1 MGYRI
6 LYIEDENAD
15 SIKSDIESDGISV
28 DVLQPSSFEIDLQ
41 SLYKTGYD
49 AYLMDFRLTSGKGK
63 VDAPT
68 FATTLRTDGAN
79 QRRVPMIMIS
89 TEKNLPYFENDFT
102 SQDLFDVV
110 IGKEAFRKEH
120 QKYTNRI
127 KVLIDAYRTTQE
139 VNFNIQNVLYIDNKD
154 ILDYRFLSILEKF
167 ANRKDVYGY
176 LRTISNSL
184 IRAIGPLVG
193 PEVLAAR
200 LGVDITCEHFPKLI
214 STPEFINCKY
224 QGVFSQSYDR
234 WWFDKIQLLWETMTS
249 SSMRRTIAKERVTI
263 LNEKFGLDLKAAMP
277 LDLATS
283 SNFWT
288 ICHEYKKPLDP
299 TDGYQFR
306 NRHLGEWLEPEY
318 ISLIGALE
326 FPNNQEFLSPLD
338 KEEVRSL
345 GEDANEKK

>member
-1 MGYRI
+1 MEYKI
-6 LYIEDENAD
+6 LYIEDENAN

-28 DVLQPSSFEIDLQ
+28 DVLQPSGFEIDLQ
-41 SLYKTGYD
+41 SIYKTGYD

-89 TEKNLPYFENDFT
+89 TEKNLPHFENDFT

-110 IGKEAFRKEH
+110 IGKDAFRKEH
-120 QKYTNRI
+120 QKYTKRI

-139 VNFNIQNVLYIDNKD
+139 FNFNIQNVLHISNEN
-154 ILDYRFLSILEKF
+154 ILDYRLLSILERF

-193 PEVLAAR
+193 PDVLAAR
-200 LGVDITCEHFPKLI
+200 LGVDITCEHFQKLI
-214 STPEFINCKY
+214 SVPEFVNCKY
-224 QGVFSQSYDR
+224 QGVLSQSYDR

-249 SSMRRTIAKERVTI
+249 MSMRRTIAKERVAI
-263 LNEKFGLDLKAAMP
+263 LNEKFGLDLKAATP
-277 LDLATS
+277 LEMATS
-283 SNFWT
+283 STFWT
-288 ICHEYKKPLDP
+288 ICHENKSPLDP
-299 TDGYQFR
+299 SDGFQYR
-306 NRHLGEWLEPEY
+306 NRHVDEWLEPEY
-318 ISLIGALE
+318 ISLISALE
-326 FPNNQEFLSPLD
+326 HPAQQKYLSPRD
-338 KEEVRSL
+338 KEEVRYL
-345 GEDANEKK
+345 GKKANEK